1 MTLPPRLLA
10 SLLCTIL
17 GMAVALPAGAART
30 HLPDEQHAPA
40 HVKEKLAKL
49 RAKYSHRKYRFK
61 IGYTGVSHRSIESIA
76 GLKLPPAAKLL
87 ATAKEVNERA
97 RKKRSHHKPHQQRG
111 QHTPQLHSPAP
122 GPGGP
127 AAPQPDV
134 QPDPT
139 PEPNCAAAAHHDLRK
154 KHLVTAVRD
163 QGGCGDCWNF
173 AAVGAFESSWSIVNA
188 SHIDASE
195 QQILDCNGKWNCQG
209 GWYAEVFQMLEDR
222 GVAPESEDVYT
233 AKEHA
238 CAATPAGKYF
248 ASNWA
253 YVSDTV
259 LVPPVADMKA
269 ALCEHG
275 ALSVAVHA
283 SDAFANYT
291 GGVFNEDDDKG
302 EINHGVAIIGWD
314 DAKQAWLIKNSW
326 GTAWGEDGGDPSATL
341 GYMWI
346 AYGSNRIGTGAAW
359 VDARPAE
366 DDRRECDVRVM
377 EPKPTVRIPHPE
389 PFHST
394 QLFAVE
400 ADCKRYAATHC
411 AKGNAEYR
419 FTVDQPWGPACQ

>member
-10 SLLCTIL
+10 SLLSVYFA
-17 GMAVALPAGAART
+17 MALAPTARAART

-49 RAKYSHRKYRFK
+49 RAKYSHRKYKFK
-61 IGYTGVSHRSIESIA
+61 IGYTSVSHKSLERIT
-76 GLKLPPAAKLL
+76 GLKLPPKATFL
-87 ATAKEVNERA
+87 AIAKEVNERA
-97 RKKRSHHKPHQQRG
+97 RKKRAHHKPHHKSG
-111 QHTPQLHSPAP
+111 QPVPKLHAP

-127 AAPQPDV
+127 EAPEQDV
-134 QPDPT
+134 KPDPT
-139 PEPNCAAAAHHDLRK
+139 PEPNCASAAHHDLRK

-163 QGGCGDCWNF
+163 QGDCGSCWDF
-173 AAVGAFESSWSIVNA
+173 AGLGAFESSWAIVNQ
-188 SHIDASE
+188 SLINASE
-195 QQILDCNGKWNCQG
+195 QQVLDCNGRWNCQG
-209 GWYAEVFQMLEDR
+209 GWYDGVFQMLEAR
-222 GVAPESEDVYT
+222 GVAPESEDPYT

-248 ASNWA
+248 ASN
-253 YVSDTV
+253 YGFVSETV
-259 LVPPVADMKA
+259 EIPPVPDMKA

-275 ALSVAVHA
+275 GLSVAVHA
-283 SDAFANYT
+283 SDAFMNYV
-291 GGVFNEDDDKG
+291 GGVFNEEADTAQ
-302 EINHGVAIIGWD
+302 INHAVTIIGWD

-326 GTAWGEDGGDPSATL
+326 GTAWGEDGGDPSGTL

-346 AYGSNRIGTGAAW
+346 AYGSNRIGTAAAW

-400 ADCKRYAATHC
+400 ADCKQYAATHC

-419 FTVDQPWGPACQ
+419 FTVDQPWGPACK